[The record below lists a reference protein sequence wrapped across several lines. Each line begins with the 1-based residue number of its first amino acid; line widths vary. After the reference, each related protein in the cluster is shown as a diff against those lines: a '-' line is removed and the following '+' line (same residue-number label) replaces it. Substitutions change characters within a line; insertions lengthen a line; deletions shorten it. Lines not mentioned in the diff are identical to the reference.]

1 MQITIDG
8 AGRVVIPKSIRHHLG
23 LDAGH
28 ALEVSERDGRIE
40 LEPVGPRVWIEER
53 PDGLVA
59 VTEGPVAP
67 LTVDDVRSLV
77 ERSRR

>member
-8 AGRVVIPKSIRHHLG
+8 AGRVVIPKSIRRSLG
-23 LDAGH
+23 LGSGQ

-40 LEPVGPRVWIEER
+40 LVPVGPRVWIEER
-53 PDGLVA
+53 DDGLVA
-59 VTEGPVAP
+59 VTDEPVTP
-67 LTVDDVRSLV
+67 LTVDDVRALV